1 MVMVPCH
8 DDQLRYLALGRYVI
22 VMSLFKSEAMAQ
34 SQAPG
39 FRERSD
45 TSQALALGVAAHTA

>member
-1 MVMVPCH
+1 LKTVLRDKMAIVPYH
-8 DDQLRYLALGRYVI
+8 NDKLRYLVLRCYVI
-22 VMSLFKSEAMAQ
+22 VMSLFKSEVLAQ

-45 TSQALALGVAAHTA
+45 AS